1 MTPSDGSR
9 DPARVREVFQI
20 NDSAQV
26 VTIGGRGPPLLVLSG
41 PGVAFSRMP
50 KLFAPWEA
58 AFTVAHWDQPGAAQ
72 SAGPVSLDRL
82 VADGL
87 AVLEALRGRLGVA
100 KVAVLG
106 ISGGSVVG
114 LAMAA
119 ARPDLVSVY
128 AGAGQ
133 FVDWAA
139 QDRLSY
145 HLVLKAARKSGDP
158 AAAAELEAL
167 GPPPYSDTA
176 ADRVKAK
183 YAGALT
189 PAEQAAFAD
198 PSVMAPPEGA
208 PEIDQRALAAAAY
221 EAVRGELMA
230 FKARDLGAVATP
242 VVFLQGTLDAYSVS
256 SEVEA
261 YAQEIGAVYAPIEG
275 GGHSAMFMVRRM
287 LDLLVEHVRPLA
299 AA

>member
-1 MTPSDGSR
+1 MTPSQGSR
-9 DPARVREVFQI
+9 TVARVREVLQI
-20 NDSAQV
+20 NGAEQA
-26 VTIGGRGPPLLVLSG
+26 VTMGGRGPPLLILSG

-50 KLFAPWEA
+50 RLFAPWEA
-58 AFTVAHWDQPGAAQ
+58 AFTVTHWDQPGAAQ

-87 AVLEALRGRLGVA
+87 AVLDAVRARLGVA

-119 ARPDLVSVY
+119 ARSDLISVY
-128 AGAGQ
+128 AGTGQ

-145 HLVLKAARKSGDP
+145 HLVLEAARKSGD
-158 AAAAELEAL
+158 AAAVADLEAI
-167 GPPPYSDTA
+167 GSPPYPDAA
-176 ADRVKAK
+176 ADGVKAR

-189 PAEQAAFAD
+189 PAEQAVFAD
-198 PSVMAPPEGA
+198 PSVMAPPEDA

-230 FKARDLGAVATP
+230 FKARDLGTVATP

-261 YAQEIGAVYAPIEG
+261 YAQEIGAVHAPIEG
-275 GGHSAMFMVRRM
+275 GGHSAVFMARRM